1 MRVEEKINKTI
12 DYYKEKYE
20 DATHN
25 CVAYLV
31 GTKKEPMMMENYIST
46 CRSSNVQC
54 FKKQELVILL
64 QLLQDTLE
72 ALNTGGLTRAYK

>member
-1 MRVEEKINKTI
+1 MMKKKINETI

-31 GTKKEPMMMENYIST
+31 GTKERANDDGEPSGY
-46 CRSSNVQC
+46 CRSSNAQC
-54 FKKQELVILL
+54 FKNKNSVILL
-64 QLLQDTLE
+64 QLLQDILE
-72 ALNTGGLTRAYK
+72 ALN

>member
-1 MRVEEKINKTI
+1 MMKKKSNETI

-31 GTKKEPMMMENYIST
+31 GTKERANDDGEPSGT
-46 CRSSNVQC
+46 AGSSNAQC
-54 FKKQELVILL
+54 FKK
-64 QLLQDTLE
+64 
-72 ALNTGGLTRAYK
+72 TRTQ